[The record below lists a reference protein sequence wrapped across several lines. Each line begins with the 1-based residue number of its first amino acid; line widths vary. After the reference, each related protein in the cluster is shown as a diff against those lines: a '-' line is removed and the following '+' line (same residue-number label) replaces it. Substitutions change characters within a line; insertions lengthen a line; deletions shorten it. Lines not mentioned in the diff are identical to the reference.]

1 MNLSDLSPD
10 ALAQLEAR
18 LMEDVQV
25 VRRMRALMEE
35 YRHRL
40 VPAAGAAPIPEAAPA
55 PAAPRPPRKPLEEVL
70 LEALFA
76 MPAAGFRFDDV
87 RRRLQ
92 KDGYQPKDATLKTWM
107 NRMIREGKVV
117 VQEKKSGRG
126 GSIYR
131 GTVAGPPGGESTPP
145 APENGAPPP
154 VSGPP
159 EANFGGKESVLVPSE
174 SLTGP

>member
-25 VRRMRALMEE
+25 VRRMRGLMEE

-40 VPAAGAAPIPEAAPA
+40 VTVAAAVPVPVPATASAPVAPA
-55 PAAPRPPRKPLEEVL
+55 PPRKPLEEVL
-70 LEALFA
+70 LEALHA
-76 MPAAGFRFDDV
+76 MPAAGFRFDDI
-87 RRRLQ
+87 RRRLR
-92 KDGYQPKDATLKTWM
+92 KEGYQPNDARLKNWM
-107 NRMIREGKVV
+107 NRMVREGKVV

-131 GTVAGPPGGESTPP
+131 GTVSRPPGGESTPP
-145 APENGAPPP
+145 APETGPPPP

-159 EANFGGKESVLVPSE
+159 EANS
-174 SLTGP
+174 